1 MKKTAALVLVI
12 VLLSITFAAA
22 EAPQR
27 LVEGSF
33 SYVNVPIL
41 KIMEQRDNYVV
52 YYRQFG
58 TKIGCVSI
66 PREWF
71 KQGQADRK
79 GYVKPLAKN
88 VEPYVSV
95 FFEDGEFVRLN
106 LNVPNNKMDSVWGVF
121 EGTNVPDEI
130 DPVAFAQGK

>member
-1 MKKTAALVLVI
+1 MKKTAALIFVLMLFATV
-12 VLLSITFAAA
+12 SIFA
-22 EAPQR
+22 ETPEKLQ
-27 LVEGSF
+27 EGSF
-33 SYVNVPIL
+33 SYVNVPVL
-41 KIMEQRDNYVV
+41 KVMEQRDNYVV

-71 KQGQADRK
+71 KQGQANRK

-88 VEPYVSV
+88 VEPYISL
-95 FFEDGEFVRLN
+95 FFSGTEFVRLN

-121 EGTNVPDEI
+121 EGTSIPAEI
-130 DPVAFAQGK
+130 NPVDFAHGK